1 MQQSVVYCGDFVLQ
15 TSIDRC
21 DMKTGKIGTQKI
33 CLPPNEN
40 NTTTRQQVLA
50 RPWPN
55 GPIEHSRRVANTPGA
70 RAAGANDR
78 ARTGLADDYDMTC
91 RRPCTAPIHYSSAEI
106 SQLVVVTKSNVIVA
120 HVAHRF
126 HCTCKYQL
134 SQMGPRDALPQGIV
148 LQTEPRGRSV

>member
-15 TSIDRC
+15 TSMDRC

-33 CLPPNEN
+33 CLSPNEN

-55 GPIEHSRRVANTPGA
+55 RAQHTRGQHTRRPGT
-70 RAAGANDR
+70 NDR
-78 ARTGLADDYDMTC
+78 ARTGLADDYDTTC

-148 LQTEPRGRSV
+148 LQTEPRERSV